1 MENYYWITYKEGKFD
16 IFHERVTYGD
26 FYGRKSNLHS
36 KMYGEREGDETN
48 ILQPRFHKK
57 EDAQKVLNI
66 INDIGH
72 KNNAFKWLGERVST
86 VLSNLSNNLYKSNYQ
101 TERYI
106 ASKAPKFWLKTYWGL

>member
-72 KNNAFKWLGERVST
+72 KKSFILLKEFPTWFFEIFNRGE
-86 VLSNLSNNLYKSNYQ
+86 KQ
-101 TERYI
+101 
-106 ASKAPKFWLKTYWGL
+106 